1 MTPLVIATSS
11 TAGCVAGAGT
21 ILRSINTILT
31 GSVPPAENE
40 ALTATFAVL
49 VPDSHK
55 SYPKKTTRSWSKPTA
70 GSVGTHCDVR
80 YTDFPIP
87 VYSPP
92 SIFA

>member
-1 MTPLVIATSS
+1 MLSFRTLGLQAGEHVRPLVIATSS

-49 VPDSHK
+49 VPDNHK
-55 SYPKKTTRSWSKPTA
+55 S
-70 GSVGTHCDVR
+70 
-80 YTDFPIP
+80 
-87 VYSPP
+87 
-92 SIFA
+92 